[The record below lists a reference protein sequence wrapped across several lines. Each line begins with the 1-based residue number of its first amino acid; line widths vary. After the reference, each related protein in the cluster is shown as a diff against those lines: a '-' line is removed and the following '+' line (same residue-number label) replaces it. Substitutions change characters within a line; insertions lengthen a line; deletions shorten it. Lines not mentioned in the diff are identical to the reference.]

1 MRYIQHQ
8 LLALSFLLDTYP
20 QPLTFSLSQDFQWQT
35 TVPFLVKPFYASE
48 SYIDLLEQ
56 LQKGIHKTMRYHD
69 ISTTDLYTIMK
80 SIDVP
85 KEEPKLY

>member
-20 QPLTFSLSQDFQWQT
+20 QPLNFSLTQNFEWQV
-35 TVPFLVKPFYASE
+35 TVPILTKPFYVSN
-48 SYIDLLEQ
+48 SYIDILEQ
-56 LQKGIHKTMRYHD
+56 LQVGIHKTMRFHD
-69 ISTTDLYTIMK
+69 IKTSHLHAIMS